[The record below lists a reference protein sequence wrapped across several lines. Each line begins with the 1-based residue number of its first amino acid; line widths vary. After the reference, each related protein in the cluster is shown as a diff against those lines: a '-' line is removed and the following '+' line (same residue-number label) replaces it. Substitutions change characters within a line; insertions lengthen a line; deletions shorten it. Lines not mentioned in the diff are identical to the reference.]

1 MGQKKIRSEDS
12 VFNTITIEE
21 FFSRYPTLPKF
32 LLTSLRQTFN
42 GLVHPSLVP
51 LLVLFS
57 RISLGASNSYDRNN
71 DLISQFKEAFKD
83 TFSSPVINV
92 RKLAARAYVNFTS
105 KDNLIDEID
114 NFCSQCLFNNQKNNY
129 VDACLYCVNESIK
142 MLRKEY
148 RDVFSDNYDRIV
160 TSVKKL
166 ASLDERNCCI
176 KLNILQ
182 IWKQFDISDNDI
194 ETLNCKILPFDN
206 FSSIHPGYKNLVLE
220 YSKEQQK
227 TLEDPQNA
235 TVDSRETCH
244 QYISSIS
251 SINMEPNELCRKV
264 QIFVEEN
271 IERNVMTGKIYEECN
286 DILIK
291 HYKAILNDPELA
303 MDILELNSEN
313 QIHQRPQFGIMAKT
327 TSLIVQAVCFASMM
341 TQVDYKMFFGD
352 ESVYVSMFS
361 KMAEDIE
368 GYSKP
373 NKMETCRIH
382 CAQSLKFLIPV
393 FNKRSIKVDFDPLVM
408 YAFVKLANTAFTL
421 LNDEDNQVR
430 EMVTNFVSELKTDMP
445 YPENV
450 STRVACEK
458 LIRYGLEQFSSCIE
472 WFLPVEEVFFR
483 PWIFDIGLCDNAEY
497 PSHILR
503 RIGIREY
510 LFESGDGINVFI
522 EEVGQ
527 NFHYTSVITKWL
539 REKKDRLPY
548 KLNMN
553 MKSIFE
559 QVTSLM
565 KYIDTH
571 SYVKDYSGELWTSKG
586 FILLLRYYNMLSI
599 IKEHPSL
606 VDLESYGS
614 DSDALKEIDTFIV
627 YVNKSFPHFINCDY
641 QK

>member
-1 MGQKKIRSEDS
+1 M
-12 VFNTITIEE
+12 
-21 FFSRYPTLPKF
+21 
-32 LLTSLRQTFN
+32 RQSFI

-71 DLISQFKEAFKD
+71 DLIAQFKEAFKD

-105 KDNLIDEID
+105 KDNLIVEID
-114 NFCSQCLFNNQKNNY
+114 NFCSQCLLDKQKNNY
-129 VDACLYCVNESIK
+129 VDACLYFVNESIK
-142 MLRKEY
+142 RLKMEY
-148 RDVFSDNYDRIV
+148 SDVFAENYDKIV

-166 ASLDERNCCI
+166 ASLNERNCCI
-176 KLNILQ
+176 KLNIVQ
-182 IWKQFDISDNDI
+182 IWKQFDLSNNEIP
-194 ETLNCKILPFDN
+194 TLNCKILPFDN

-220 YSKEQQK
+220 CSKEQQK
-227 TLEDPQNA
+227 LLKEPESA
-235 TVDSRETCH
+235 TVDSRENCH

-264 QIFVEEN
+264 QNFVEQN

-286 DILIK
+286 VILIK

-313 QIHQRPQFGIMAKT
+313 QIHQQPQFGIIAKT
-327 TSLIVQAVCFASMM
+327 TSLMVQAVCFASMM

-361 KMAEDIE
+361 KMTEDIE
-368 GYSKP
+368 SFSKP
-373 NKMETCRIH
+373 NKMETCRMH
-382 CAQSLKFLIPV
+382 CAQSLKYLIPV

-408 YAFVKLANTAFTL
+408 YAFVKLANIAFTL

-430 EMVTNFVSELKTDMP
+430 EMVTDFVSELKTDMP
-445 YPENV
+445 YPDNV
-450 STRVACEK
+450 STKVACEK

-483 PWIFDIGLCDNAEY
+483 PWIFDVKLCDNAEY
-497 PSHILR
+497 PLHILR
-503 RIGIREY
+503 KIGVREY

-527 NFHYTSVITKWL
+527 NIHYAAVITKWL
-539 REKKDRLPY
+539 KEKKDCLPF
-548 KLNMN
+548 KLNIN
-553 MKSIFE
+553 MRSIFE

-586 FILLLRYYNMLSI
+586 FILLLRYYNVLSI

-606 VDLESYGS
+606 VNLEGHGT
-614 DSDALKEIDTFIV
+614 DSDALKDIETYIAFV
-627 YVNKSFPHFINCDY
+627 QKNFPHFLSCDY